1 MKNVLLLVHDDAGQE
16 ARLQAALDLTRA
28 LSGHLACVGAMELPA
43 VVDTFGGG
51 SVAILIADEQARLDA
66 NRMKTE
72 SRIAAEGV
80 SWTWTEATGNLA
92 TCVLDAAKTSDLV
105 VLNGRLDD
113 AVAVDMRHVATEV
126 LTHGRALVL
135 AVPDSSRGFNASG
148 KALVA
153 WDGSERAMSTVQRAV
168 PLLSLAEDVKIFQV
182 GELGRATIPAEDAAA
197 YLSRHGIEPE
207 IEITPKAESIAVAI
221 RLEADRI
228 GASYVLMG
236 AYKHRPAREAL
247 FGGVTRAMLGA
258 CSVPLVLGH

>member
-28 LSGHLACVGAMELPA
+28 LSGHLTCVGAMEMPV
-43 VVDTFGGG
+43 VVDAFGGG

-66 NRMKTE
+66 NRAKTE
-72 SRIAAEGV
+72 SRLAAEGV
-80 SWTWTEATGNLA
+80 SWSWTEATGNLA
-92 TCVLDAAKTSDLV
+92 GCVLDTAKTSDV
-105 VLNGRLDD
+105 IVLNGQLDD
-113 AVAVDMRHVATEV
+113 PAGADMRHVATEV

-135 AVPDSSRGFNASG
+135 AVADSCRGFNASG

-153 WDGSERAMSTVQRAV
+153 WDGSERAMSTLQRAV
-168 PLLSLAEDVKIFQV
+168 PLLSLAEDVKILQV
-182 GELGRATIPAEDAAA
+182 GELGRDTIPVEDAAA

-207 IEITPKAESIAVAI
+207 IETAPKAESIAVAI
-221 RLEADRI
+221 RMEADRI
-228 GASYVLMG
+228 GASYLVMG

-258 CSVPLVLGH
+258 CSIPLILGH